1 MVMIKKALF
10 LFSTLMILTASCSG
24 EDNNSVIDDDNN
36 GTEVPDEDGDND
48 KNSNSMILTIGNTTL
63 TATLADNSSVDAL
76 VEDLKKGPISVDMRD
91 YGNMEKVGDLG
102 KSYPRNDVSITTE
115 PGDIILYQGS
125 ALVIY
130 YAPNSWSFTRL
141 GKIDDITQQE
151 LKDVLG
157 NGDVTVTL
165 SLSDED

>member
-1 MVMIKKALF
+1 
-10 LFSTLMILTASCSG
+10 MILTTSCSG
-24 EDNNSVIDDDNN
+24 EDNNPISDD
-36 GTEVPDEDGDND
+36 END

-76 VEDLKKGPISVDMRD
+76 VEDLKNGPISVDMRD

-115 PGDIILYQGS
+115 PGDIILYQGN

-130 YAPNSWSFTRL
+130 YKPNSWSFTRL

-151 LKDVLG
+151 LKDILG
-157 NGDVTVTL
+157 SGDVTVTL
-165 SLSDED
+165 SLSEEDE

>member
-1 MVMIKKALF
+1 MIKKTLF
-10 LFSTLMILTASCSG
+10 LFSTLMFLTSACSG
-24 EDNNSVIDDDNN
+24 EDNNPVTDDENN
-36 GTEVPDEDGDND
+36 GTEVPDDDND

-130 YAPNSWSFTRL
+130 YAANSWSFTRL
-141 GKIDDITQQE
+141 GKIVNVTQQE
-151 LKDVLG
+151 LKDILG
-157 NGDVTVTL
+157 NGEVTVTL
-165 SLSDED
+165 SLPEEE

>member
-1 MVMIKKALF
+1 MIKKALF